1 MKRLV
6 ASSLIG
12 VLAGMLIMAR
22 PAQADG
28 GLVDS
33 AHRMA
38 VALERIA
45 TVLER
50 GK

>member
-1 MKRLV
+1 MRWVFWIMALALV
-6 ASSLIG
+6 ADIATSP
-12 VLAGMLIMAR
+12 AR
-22 PAQADG
+22 ADG

-45 TVLER
+45 DELHR
-50 GK
+50 MK